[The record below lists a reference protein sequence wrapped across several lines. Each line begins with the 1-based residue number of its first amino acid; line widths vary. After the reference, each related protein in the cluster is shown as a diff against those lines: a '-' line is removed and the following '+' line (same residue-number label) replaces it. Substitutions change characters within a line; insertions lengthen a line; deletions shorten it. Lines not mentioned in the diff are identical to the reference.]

1 MFLRASSESE
11 SLAGAFGRFVGL
23 LVQDTTF
30 YTGEVRWGVPHGI
43 GRMNHTEAIGEIY
56 EGQFVRGKRKGSG
69 KLQVKHLAQALFQL
83 ISCCNC
89 SMKD

>member
-1 MFLRASSESE
+1 MPS
-11 SLAGAFGRFVGL
+11 GAFERFVGL

-56 EGQFVRGKRKGSG
+56 EGQFVRGKRKGTG
-69 KLQVKHLAQALFQL
+69 KLQVKHLAQTLFQL
-83 ISCCNC
+83 VSCCNG
-89 SMKD
+89 SIKD